1 MCARPLL
8 AQLVCCQAACFCVT
22 VNLSSADHRL
32 CLRLSVLTCAV
43 HLQAFFGILKTQP
56 SLPDGTRELPASGP
70 AAAVRAPPRFPHPG
84 NGARHAAEASS
95 SAPCAPAS
103 SWPFQP
109 RTRSDLGRLPKQTL
123 QHLHI
128 HAVTSSGAPVACRAS
143 GGVRGLALDLRDVRF
158 GYTPE
163 REVLRGVTLRVEPGQ
178 SCAIVGS
185 SGSGKSTLL
194 RLLVRL
200 YDVQVHRVLQG
211 LTSALRTC
219 SEQSAAASSRQSISA
234 GCRCVSAI
242 LRLAA
247 KRMHRLGHK
256 FAMMDELLLC
266 RAAL

>member
-1 MCARPLL
+1 MCGA
-8 AQLVCCQAACFCVT
+8 
-22 VNLSSADHRL
+22 
-32 CLRLSVLTCAV
+32 SVLTCGV

-95 SAPCAPAS
+95 SASCAPAS
-103 SWPFQP
+103 SWT
-109 RTRSDLGRLPKQTL
+109 RTNLGHGATLVAFPSEPL

-128 HAVTSSGAPVACRAS
+128 QAVTSSGPPVACRAS

-200 YDVQVHRVLQG
+200 YDVQVHQVLLG
-211 LTSALRTC
+211 LTSACRAC
-219 SEQSAAASSRQSISA
+219 SQQCAASASRQP
-234 GCRCVSAI
+234 
-242 LRLAA
+242 
-247 KRMHRLGHK
+247 
-256 FAMMDELLLC
+256 
-266 RAAL
+266 